1 MAGLALEQTG
11 ARPMTLKVHLRRQLA
26 SFKLSVDF
34 ECKPGITA
42 LFGRSGCGKTSLINQ
57 IAGLMKPDS
66 GRLEVDDQV
75 FYDSALEIDVAAR
88 KRRIGYVFQD
98 ARLFPHLSVEN
109 NLRYGEWLTPKADR
123 YITLETV
130 LELLALGPLLKRRPA
145 NLSGGERQR
154 VAIGRAL
161 LCSPRILLMDEP
173 LSGLD
178 GARKRDIIPY
188 LERLRDEMHLPIVY
202 VSHALE
208 EVARLADTVVLLH
221 DGQQQAVGSPES
233 VLTRLDLRAHTGRYE
248 ASSIVP
254 ATVQSHRPEFA
265 VSILQTS
272 AGSLIAAQLDRPV
285 GAKVR
290 LRLRARDIS
299 ISKAPIQDSSLRN
312 QLRGVIS
319 EISAEEGAFAE
330 VLMMLPDETQLL
342 VRVARINLE
351 MLRLK
356 VGDTAFALIKTA
368 ALDRAAIL

>member
-1 MAGLALEQTG
+1 
-11 ARPMTLKVHLRRQLA
+11 MTLKVQLRRQLV

-66 GRLEVDDQV
+66 GRIVVDEQV
-75 FYDSALEIDVAAR
+75 LYDSALAIDVTTR

-98 ARLFPHLSVEN
+98 ARLFPHMSVES
-109 NLRYGEWLTPKADR
+109 NLRYGEWLTTKSNR
-123 YITLETV
+123 YVKMHTV
-130 LELLALGPLLKRRPA
+130 VELLALGPLLTRRPA

-154 VAIGRAL
+154 VAIARAL

-173 LSGLD
+173 LSALD

-188 LERLRDEMHLPIVY
+188 LERLRDEMQIPIVY

-221 DGQQQAVGSPES
+221 DGQQQAVGAPEN
-233 VLTRLDLRAHTGRYE
+233 VLTRLDLRAHTGRYQ
-248 ASSIVP
+248 ASSLIP
-254 ATVQSHRPEFA
+254 ATVQSHRTEFA
-265 VSILQTS
+265 VSILQTA
-272 AGSLIAAQLDRPV
+272 AGSLIAAQIDKPI
-285 GAKVR
+285 GSKVR

-299 ISKAPIQDSSLRN
+299 IAKKPLENSSLRN
-312 QLRGVIS
+312 QLRGVIVDIS
-319 EISAEEGAFAE
+319 EEEGAFAE
-330 VLMMLPDETQLL
+330 VLLQLPDKTVLL

-351 MLRLK
+351 MLDLHP
-356 VGDTAFALIKTA
+356 GDTAFALIKTA
-368 ALDRAAIL
+368 ALDRAAVL